1 MNLEIHKPELVQ
13 RVQAQI
19 RSDNFHD
26 TDELIEKALDAL
38 EKTTTVPTPELAA
51 LRRKNFV
58 ELCDPV
64 RGLAEDIDFS
74 RNPSTARPLDL

>member
-1 MNLEIHKPELVQ
+1 MTLEIHKPELVQ

-19 RSDNFHD
+19 QSGNFND
-26 TDELIEKALDAL
+26 TDEFIEKALNAL
-38 EKTTTVPTPELAA
+38 EKTTTVPTPELAL

-64 RGLAEDIDFS
+64 RGLAEDVDFG
-74 RNPSTARPLDL
+74 RNPSTTRPLDL